1 MDPLSAILESMH
13 ASAALAMTFRMSSPF
28 AIEKS
33 EVAGIPFRVA
43 EGAPYWLKVGNT
55 DWARVEPGD
64 LVLIPHGDRHV
75 MASDKSLQTMS
86 VADEFSRLG
95 LEEWRAPG
103 RDRFLP
109 RVIELGGPGELSTIV
124 GGILVFR
131 DAARSPLL
139 ESLPPLIHIRASGHP
154 MLARLGGALQALLDE
169 AKEGAPGWSIAV
181 CRLAEVIFVQALR
194 AHFSLSGQAS
204 NGWYEALG
212 DPKIGNALVL
222 IHRDLSV
229 NWSVE
234 ALAVQIGM
242 SRSRFAARFT
252 ALLGKAPLEYQ
263 THIRLTRAAELLAQG
278 GSVSVVSAHAGYASE
293 KAFSRAFRNWSGTS
307 PGRYR
312 RLKGEASLAESDQ

>member
-1 MDPLSAILESMH
+1 MDPLSIILESMH
-13 ASAALAMTFRMSSPF
+13 ASTALAMTFRMSAPF

-43 EGAPYWLKVGNT
+43 EGAPYWLKVGDA

-75 MASDKSLQTMS
+75 MASAKSIRTMT

-95 LEEWRAPG
+95 HEEWRAPG
-103 RDRFLP
+103 RDRSLP
-109 RVIELGGPGELSTIV
+109 RVIAVGGAGELSTIV

-139 ESLPPLIHIRASGHP
+139 ESLPHLIHIRANSHP
-154 MLARLGGALQALLDE
+154 MLARLREALQALLDE

-194 AHFSLSGQAS
+194 AHFSLTGKTTE
-204 NGWYEALG
+204 GWYEALA
-212 DPKIGNALVL
+212 DPKIGKALLL
-222 IHRDLSV
+222 IHSDLAVS
-229 NWSVE
+229 WSVA
-234 ALAVQIGM
+234 ALAEKVGM

-252 ALLGKAPLEYQ
+252 ALLGKAPMEYQ
-263 THIRLTRAAELLAQG
+263 MHTRLARAADLLAQG
-278 GSVSVVSAHAGYASE
+278 GSVSAVSAHAGYASD
-293 KAFSRAFRNWSGTS
+293 KAFSRAFRNWAGAS

-312 RLKGEASLAESDQ
+312 RAKRQELHEV